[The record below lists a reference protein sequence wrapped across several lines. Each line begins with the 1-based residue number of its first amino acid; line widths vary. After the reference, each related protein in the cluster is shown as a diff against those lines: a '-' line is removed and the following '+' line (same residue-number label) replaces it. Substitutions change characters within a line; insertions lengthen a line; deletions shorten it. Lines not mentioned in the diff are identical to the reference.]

1 MKHHSGLKMVSL
13 QERYVA
19 SMVLSGTGDALGYK
33 NGNWEF
39 CHSGEEIHRELGKL
53 GGLEKIQVN
62 TKNWMVSDDTVMHLA
77 TAEGLVTGKSGDNL
91 FLEIA
96 ALYKGCFKD
105 MAGRAPGAMCGD
117 SVRLLKPH
125 REKGY
130 RIPFNPRGGGCGAA
144 MRAMCIGLL
153 YPRHEDIHKL
163 IEVSVESGRM
173 THNHPTGYLG
183 ALASALFTAYS
194 VQSKPIKEWGK
205 GLVDTLPDAWKYVE
219 KTGVAVEQNKE
230 HWDYFTDRWVD
241 YLKTRNIEDGTSEP
255 TFPEN
260 YGIRERDAFYKSLSF
275 SGWGGSSGHDAP
287 MIAYDALLSCNDT
300 WNELCS
306 RAMFHSGDSDS
317 TGVIAGSCFGA
328 MFGFK
333 GVQKGNYSKLEY
345 KERLEKLAKNLLKH
359 SHQEDV
365 KDLPVGDSQDSTEKE
380 LTDDQNTTGKEKS
393 ASPQKPGEIILQGIW
408 MKHHFG
414 LKMVSL
420 QERYVA
426 SMVLSGTGDAL
437 GYKNGDWEF
446 CHSGKDIH
454 RELEELGGLEKIQ
467 VNVKDWMVSDDT
479 VMHLATAEG
488 LVTGKSGDHLFLDIA
503 ARYKACFK
511 DMAGRAPGNT
521 CGHGVRLLK
530 PQRDKG
536 YRIPFRLQSR
546 GCGAAMRAMCIGLL
560 YSRPEDIHKLIEV
573 SVESGR
579 MTHNHPTGYLGALA
593 SALFTAYS
601 VQSKPIKEW
610 GKGLVDTLPDAW
622 KYVKETGV
630 DVEQNKDHWGYFTD
644 RWVEYL
650 KTRNIED
657 GTSEPTFPEKYGI
670 RERDAFY
677 KSLSISGWGG
687 SSGHDAPMIAY
698 DALLSYN
705 GTWNDLCNRAMFHGG
720 DNDSTGVIAG
730 ACYGAM
736 FGFKGVPKGNYS
748 ELEYKERL
756 ERLAKYLLKLSHPED
771 YSDFP
776 VSDDKGC
783 TENDLPDLKLLNDEK
798 VEEQLQ

>member
-219 KTGVAVEQNKE
+219 KT
-230 HWDYFTDRWVD
+230 
-241 YLKTRNIEDGTSEP
+241 
-255 TFPEN
+255 
-260 YGIRERDAFYKSLSF
+260 
-275 SGWGGSSGHDAP
+275 
-287 MIAYDALLSCNDT
+287 
-300 WNELCS
+300 
-306 RAMFHSGDSDS
+306 
-317 TGVIAGSCFGA
+317 
-328 MFGFK
+328 
-333 GVQKGNYSKLEY
+333 
-345 KERLEKLAKNLLKH
+345 
-359 SHQEDV
+359 
-365 KDLPVGDSQDSTEKE
+365 
-380 LTDDQNTTGKEKS
+380 
-393 ASPQKPGEIILQGIW
+393 
-408 MKHHFG
+408 
-414 LKMVSL
+414 
-420 QERYVA
+420 
-426 SMVLSGTGDAL
+426 
-437 GYKNGDWEF
+437 
-446 CHSGKDIH
+446 
-454 RELEELGGLEKIQ
+454 
-467 VNVKDWMVSDDT
+467 
-479 VMHLATAEG
+479 
-488 LVTGKSGDHLFLDIA
+488 
-503 ARYKACFK
+503 
-511 DMAGRAPGNT
+511 
-521 CGHGVRLLK
+521 
-530 PQRDKG
+530 
-536 YRIPFRLQSR
+536 
-546 GCGAAMRAMCIGLL
+546 
-560 YSRPEDIHKLIEV
+560 
-573 SVESGR
+573 
-579 MTHNHPTGYLGALA
+579 
-593 SALFTAYS
+593 
-601 VQSKPIKEW
+601 
-610 GKGLVDTLPDAW
+610 
-622 KYVKETGV
+622 
-630 DVEQNKDHWGYFTD
+630 D

-798 VEEQLQ
+798 RREALIPKQKTRMFKTQQGKKRELVHRSQGKHRHGVRLLKPQRDKGYRIPFRLQSRGCGAVMRAMCIGLLYHRPEDIHKLVEVSVESGRMTHNHPTGYLGALASALFTAYSVHLKPIKEWGKGLVDTIPAAWKYVKDTGVDVEQNKEHWDYFTDRWKYGIRERDAFYKSLSFSGFGRASGHDAPMIAYDALLSYNGTWNDLCSRAMFHGGDSDSTGVIAGACYGAMFGYRGVPEGNYRELEYKERLERLLKLSHTEDVSIEKYFSDLEPFSDIIPCPAIHQGDQVTKEGDSGTKRKSEDDETTTGKEKGDSPQKPGEI